1 MTLILIRHARISG
14 SSVGTN
20 IRIAFGVQGSGYQSL
35 CVESHGEHKPHGIL
49 DGIWMAVE
57 YNLQILQK
65 LYVNLVESLS
75 HCKYPCF

>member
-1 MTLILIRHARISG
+1 MTLILIKRARISV

-35 CVESHGEHKPHGIL
+35 VVESHGEHKPHGIL

-57 YNLQILQK
+57 YNLQK
-65 LYVNLVESLS
+65 LCVNLVESLS